1 MKILSALSVLWC
13 TFARYRRYIAVLVV
27 LGFFGAIVEGIGINA
42 AIPLISFLIS
52 GGAPTDVIS
61 RTVEA
66 VFHFFHVPFTFR
78 YLLGFIVALFIVRA
92 VTMVAFGYVRG
103 WISSNFLS
111 TKSKNLLHRTFSAS
125 WPFLLRQ
132 KLGHVQY
139 TLTREIQNV
148 GSLLE
153 GLGQVI
159 QSFTGFFMYLMV
171 ALNISPTVTL
181 SALTAGAALL
191 LLARPFVKRMH
202 RSVAEIAYTE
212 KQLSHFLGEHVLGMK
227 VIKAAGAE
235 SVAYSYSKNLFNRM
249 RDLSLRLVLVR
260 SLSTSFF
267 QPFAIFFVIVLFA
280 VTYDT
285 PGFNFVAFAATL
297 YLIQKIFVYL
307 ESGQNSFNSIVALLP
322 YARSLEEFGR
332 LLDEHK
338 EAVEAGTDPFVFE
351 KSLQF
356 NNVSLTYQRADAALK
371 KVSFTLRRG
380 QTVGLIGPSGA
391 GKTTV
396 ADLLLRLFEPTSGE
410 LLLDGKPLSRVSL
423 GEWRKRIGYVAQD
436 AFLLNGTIRENIRFY
451 SELSGEDVVA
461 AAKQANIYDFI
472 MTLPEQFDTMV
483 GDRGVMLSG
492 GQRQR
497 VVLARAIARRPA
509 LLILDEATSALDS
522 ESERLIQEAIAKLHG
537 SVTVFIIA
545 HRLSTIEHAD
555 TILVLKDGVIAEQG
569 SPAQLRKNPDSYFVR
584 HGAAS

>member
-1 MKILSALSVLWC
+1 MKILSALSVLWR

-191 LLARPFVKRMH
+191 LLA
-202 RSVAEIAYTE
+202 
-212 KQLSHFLGEHVLGMK
+212 
-227 VIKAAGAE
+227 
-235 SVAYSYSKNLFNRM
+235 
-249 RDLSLRLVLVR
+249 
-260 SLSTSFF
+260 
-267 QPFAIFFVIVLFA
+267 
-280 VTYDT
+280 
-285 PGFNFVAFAATL
+285 
-297 YLIQKIFVYL
+297 
-307 ESGQNSFNSIVALLP
+307 
-322 YARSLEEFGR
+322 
-332 LLDEHK
+332 
-338 EAVEAGTDPFVFE
+338 
-351 KSLQF
+351 
-356 NNVSLTYQRADAALK
+356 VSLK
-371 KVSFTLRRG
+371 
-380 QTVGLIGPSGA
+380 
-391 GKTTV
+391 
-396 ADLLLRLFEPTSGE
+396 
-410 LLLDGKPLSRVSL
+410 
-423 GEWRKRIGYVAQD
+423 
-436 AFLLNGTIRENIRFY
+436 
-451 SELSGEDVVA
+451 
-461 AAKQANIYDFI
+461 
-472 MTLPEQFDTMV
+472 
-483 GDRGVMLSG
+483 
-492 GQRQR
+492 
-497 VVLARAIARRPA
+497 
-509 LLILDEATSALDS
+509 
-522 ESERLIQEAIAKLHG
+522 
-537 SVTVFIIA
+537 
-545 HRLSTIEHAD
+545 
-555 TILVLKDGVIAEQG
+555 
-569 SPAQLRKNPDSYFVR
+569 
-584 HGAAS
+584 